1 MRSQTALS
9 SSILWPK
16 RLYALDV
23 SRGLAALAVAV
34 WHWQH
39 FAYQGASVPANFDRS
54 VQPLYGWLRLCYEQG
69 YRGVDY
75 FFLLSGFIFFWIYR
89 DTIADR
95 LISFRDFW
103 ILRLSRLYP
112 LHIVTLLAVA
122 FLQWLFVTRNA
133 FFFIYPDNDPYH
145 FLLQLGFASQWDLQN
160 SLSFNGPTWSVS
172 IEILLYLVFFCLAR
186 SRRAGAGWCL
196 AIALASAAA
205 EALFPHPIIQGAAM
219 FFLGGFVYSTTRWI
233 SAKSRRW
240 TNLVCMAAAV
250 SWACLFIDGY
260 LFAFGSLVAG
270 SGPIGGLLV
279 RIFPYFILFPSTVCS
294 LALIEIRWGPFLKRI
309 SWIGDITYSS
319 YLLHFP
325 LQLIFALAV
334 SYGIL
339 YPSFFLSPFALIFFF
354 ALLAALSYLTYRKF
368 ERPLQQFLR
377 GKLISGPRTHSG

>member
-1 MRSQTALS
+1 
-9 SSILWPK
+9 
-16 RLYALDV
+16 LYALDV

-39 FAYQGASVPANFDRS
+39 FAYQGTLEPAHFDRS
-54 VQPLYGWLRLCYEQG
+54 VQPFYGWLRLCYEQG

-122 FLQWLFVTRNA
+122 FLQWLYVSRNA

-172 IEILLYLVFFCLAR
+172 IEILLYLVFFCLAC

-205 EALFPHPIIQGAAM
+205 EALFPHPIIRGAAM
-219 FFLGGFVYSTTRWI
+219 FFLGGFVYAATRWI
-233 SAKSRRW
+233 SSKSRRW
-240 TNLVCMAAAV
+240 TNLVCLAAAA
-250 SWACLFIDGY
+250 SWTCLLVDGY

-270 SGPIGGLLV
+270 SGPIGALLV
-279 RIFPYFILFPSTVCS
+279 RIFPYFILFPFTVCS
-294 LALIEIRWGPFLKRI
+294 LALIEIRKGPFLRKI

-334 SYGIL
+334 SYGVL
-339 YPSFFLSPFALIFFF
+339 TASFYLSPFALLLFF

-368 ERPLQQFLR
+368 ERPFQQFLR
-377 GKLISGPRTHSG
+377 GKLISRPRTRSG